1 MAKKKEEKKE
11 EEKEEKPAKKEKS
24 DKKQVKRVKKMKG
37 KKWFTILAPAMFN
50 NVEIG
55 KTVAGSGESPVGRKI
70 NVSLME
76 LTGNFKKYYL
86 KMIFKISEVKDEQAL
101 TEFAG
106 SECLNDYITRIVYRR
121 SRRVDTVQDLE
132 TKDGKKIRVKT
143 ITILPRRVK
152 SSIQTAARNKIR
164 GMIKAEVE
172 SSSMEEFVEKM
183 LNNDIKDRVF
193 REASVIYPIRNF
205 EIRKTEVK

>member
-1 MAKKKEEKKE
+1 
-11 EEKEEKPAKKEKS
+11 
-24 DKKQVKRVKKMKG
+24 
-37 KKWFTILAPAMFN
+37 
-50 NVEIG
+50 
-55 KTVAGSGESPVGRKI
+55 
-70 NVSLME
+70 
-76 LTGNFKKYYL
+76 
-86 KMIFKISEVKDEQAL
+86 
-101 TEFAG
+101 
-106 SECLNDYITRIVYRR
+106 
-121 SRRVDTVQDLE
+121 VDTVQDLE

-172 SSSMEEFVEKM
+172 SSILEEFVEKM

-193 REASVIYPIRNF
+193 REVSVIYPIRNF